1 MSSRKFLVGA
11 LALAV
16 AVPVVAQSVGM
27 QVIDAAGAPV
37 GTVTAIQGDNLQV
50 KTGRH
55 EALLPKSSFRAD
67 GGKLL
72 FAMTQAQLDAQIEV
86 TMASAKA
93 AIVAGA
99 TVKGLGG
106 TPVGTIDSVADGK
119 VVVALQSG
127 QKVAIPANGVRGNAD
142 GAVTLGYSSAQLE
155 ALVKGSETP
164 AEQTSGQ

>member
-1 MSSRKFLVGA
+1 MLSKKLFTAA

-16 AVPVVAQSVGM
+16 AAPAIAQSVGT
-27 QVIDAAGAPV
+27 QIVDTDGAPV
-37 GTVTAIQGDNLQV
+37 GTITAIQGDNLQV
-50 KTGRH
+50 KTGKH

-72 FAMTQAQLDAQIEV
+72 FAMTQAQLDAQIEA
-86 TMASAKA
+86 TMAAANA
-93 AIVAGA
+93 AIAAGA

-142 GAVTLGYSSAQLE
+142 GTVTLGYSSAQLE
-155 ALVKGSETP
+155 ALVTGSGAST
-164 AEQTSGQ
+164 ATQGQ